1 MLLKKLTETPGVP
14 GYEDRIREVVLEE
27 LKPLVDETWVDR
39 LGNIIGHRKG
49 EGPRVMVAAHMDEI
63 GFIVSHIDEKGFLR
77 FALMGG
83 FDPRVL
89 IAQRV
94 IIHGRED
101 VRGVIG
107 TKPIHIL
114 DEEERKKALQVKDLH
129 IDTALPRE
137 EVIKRV
143 SVGDTVTLEGE
154 FTELN
159 EKAYCAKAF
168 DDRIGIYIII
178 EALKRLKK
186 HKADIYVV
194 ATTQEEVGL
203 RGAIAS
209 SYAVEPDIGIAVDIT
224 IAADVPGSKDHESV
238 TRLGEGAAIKIM
250 DTISISDK
258 RIVNFLKGIAEERKI
273 KYQMEILPRGGTDA
287 GAMQRSRGG
296 VHVATISIPTRYA
309 HSVVEVISRDDIEN
323 SIRLLCAFLEEAH
336 KVEL

>member
-1 MLLKKLTETPGVP
+1 MLLKKLCETPGVP

-27 LKPLVDETWVDR
+27 LKPLVDETQVDR
-39 LGNIIGHRKG
+39 LGNIIGYRKG

-63 GFIVSHIDEKGFLR
+63 GFLVSHIDEKGFLR

-114 DEEERKKALQVKDLH
+114 DEEERKKALQAKDLH

-143 SVGDTVTLEGE
+143 SVGDTVTLERE

-194 ATTQEEVGL
+194 ATTQEEVGT
-203 RGAIAS
+203 RGAITS
-209 SYAVEPDIGIAVDIT
+209 SYAIEPDIGIAVDIT
-224 IAADVPGSKDHESV
+224 IAADLPGSKDHEAV
-238 TRLGEGAAIKIM
+238 TKLGEGTAIKIM
-250 DTISISDK
+250 DTYSISDR
-258 RIVNFLKGIAEERKI
+258 RIIDFLKKIAEEKKI

-287 GAMQRSRGG
+287 GAMQRSRAG
-296 VHVATISIPTRYA
+296 VHAATISIPTRYA

-323 SIRLLCAFLEEAH
+323 SIQLLCAFLEEAH
-336 KVEL
+336 KIEL